1 MIRLTGNDLTVGD
14 VEAVARRGA
23 EVGLSDA
30 ARAAVAD
37 SANYLN
43 ELVAEGHPIYGLT
56 TGVGALDGR
65 PVAASNNRAQQR
77 NLLRSHAAGT
87 GEAMSRE
94 TVRAMMTVRANVLA
108 GGLTGVQP
116 ETLDGLIA
124 MLNRNVTPYVPV
136 RGSVGACGDLAPLA
150 HMALPLA
157 GEGQALYGD
166 EILPGAE
173 AMRRAEIPLPD
184 LKGRDS
190 LALINGT
197 EQTTGIG
204 CLAIAGARRLIR
216 QAEAAAAMSLEALG
230 AVADSFD
237 ETVALAK
244 PHPGQIATSARL
256 RELTA
261 GSRSVTRPTP
271 DRLRDGLSLRCIPQV
286 LGAVREAVDLAD
298 RVLTIEINA
307 ANDNPLFGVKDGWV
321 TSNSGNFHG
330 QRAGEALD
338 FMAMPL
344 TSLAVMSERRSARL
358 VDSNH
363 NGGLPP
369 FLIHPE
375 AEPGLN
381 SGMMI
386 AQYTAASL
394 IAELRC
400 RSVPASIQSVPTCAN
415 TEDHVPMSPIA
426 ARHADWVL
434 GTAETVVAIEFL
446 LAAQALDLKGS
457 QPGDRVTGCH
467 AAIRDAVPVMVTD
480 RILGDDIAAMV
491 ALLQGDSFDF

>member
-1 MIRLTGNDLTVGD
+1 LP
-14 VEAVARRGA
+14 
-23 EVGLSDA
+23 
-30 ARAAVAD
+30 
-37 SANYLN
+37 
-43 ELVAEGHPIYGLT
+43 EL
-56 TGVGALDGR
+56 
-65 PVAASNNRAQQR
+65 
-77 NLLRSHAAGT
+77 
-87 GEAMSRE
+87 
-94 TVRAMMTVRANVLA
+94 
-108 GGLTGVQP
+108 
-116 ETLDGLIA
+116 
-124 MLNRNVTPYVPV
+124 
-136 RGSVGACGDLAPLA
+136 
-150 HMALPLA
+150 
-157 GEGQALYGD
+157 
-166 EILPGAE
+166 
-173 AMRRAEIPLPD
+173 
-184 LKGRDS
+184 
-190 LALINGT
+190 
-197 EQTTGIG
+197 
-204 CLAIAGARRLIR
+204 
-216 QAEAAAAMSLEALG
+216 
-230 AVADSFD
+230 
-237 ETVALAK
+237 
-244 PHPGQIATSARL
+244 
-256 RELTA
+256 
-261 GSRSVTRPTP
+261 
-271 DRLRDGLSLRCIPQV
+271 
-286 LGAVREAVDLAD
+286 
-298 RVLTIEINA
+298 
-307 ANDNPLFGVKDGWV
+307 LFGVKDGWV

-338 FMAMPL
+338 FMAMSM

-457 QPGDRVTGCH
+457 QPGDRVAGCR
-467 AAIRDAVPVMVTD
+467 AVIRDAVPVMVTD

-491 ALLQGDSFDF
+491 ALLQGDRLDF